1 MPDNVSPALLPDELS
16 DYRASP
22 LLQFGND
29 IHLKGDPETAENFA
43 RALAYLEAIT
53 DYFLE
58 FGLLR
63 HTLADVAYELAYH
76 NDRHRTKVEQAE
88 LSGQPIEY
96 QEITLANL
104 RALSKRRLLA
114 MDETG
119 WNLTHFYRPA
129 GVIDHLIE
137 KASAAE
143 AAMQALN
150 GLQQE
155 TQPARPVDFSRLK

>member
-1 MPDNVSPALLPDELS
+1 MPNNASPTLLPDELL

-29 IHLKGDPETAENFA
+29 IHLKGDPETAESFA

-63 HTLADVAYELAYH
+63 HTPADLAYELAYH
-76 NDRHRTKVEQAE
+76 NDRHRSEAEQAE

-129 GVIDHLIE
+129 GVIDNLIE
-137 KASAAE
+137 KAIAAE
-143 AAMQALN
+143 TATQALN
-150 GLQQE
+150 SLQQE